1 MAAYKEEALLGIK
14 KVKLIMSVFWDFRLG
29 IFFSK
34 SFFKV
39 FLLSAEGVFLKLIFI
54 RL

>member
-1 MAAYKEEALLGIK
+1 MAAYREEALLGIK
-14 KVKLIMSVFWDFRLG
+14 KVNMSVFGTSVLAS
-29 IFFSK
+29 FSARVSLK
-34 SFFKV
+34 F